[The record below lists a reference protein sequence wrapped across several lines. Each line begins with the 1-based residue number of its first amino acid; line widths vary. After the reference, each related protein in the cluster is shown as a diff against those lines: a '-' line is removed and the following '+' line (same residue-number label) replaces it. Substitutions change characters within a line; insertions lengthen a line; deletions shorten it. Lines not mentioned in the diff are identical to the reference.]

1 MRDASR
7 VQPPGPGPWASRV
20 TAWVQKLGLGAQQVL
35 PLCPAACMTA
45 LCRFEGPF
53 FVLCPDHHVRV
64 RNGPQPFRRP
74 PRGPQAD
81 AATALDPSALSPGTS
96 SEEEGAAAA
105 TPEPLIP
112 FHQ

>member
-1 MRDASR
+1 M
-7 VQPPGPGPWASRV
+7 
-20 TAWVQKLGLGAQQVL
+20 VQKLGLGG
-35 PLCPAACMTA
+35 PSRCCPRCPAACMIA

-81 AATALDPSALSPGTS
+81 AAAAVDSPAPSPGTS
-96 SEEEGAAAA
+96 SEAEGAAAA
-105 TPEPLIP
+105 APEPLIP